1 MSRPFIADLYS
12 CQGGAGMGY
21 ARAVLEPVG
30 YDIAPQPRYPFA
42 HHQRD
47 VLTISPDELR
57 DQFDAVHASPIC
69 QKDTVLRHAPGTKQ
83 HPDLIT
89 PTLDLL
95 RASGL
100 PWILEN
106 VEGARVRL
114 VGLQQPGEHLVMLC
128 GSMFGLGAQGCYLE
142 RHRLF
147 LSNFPL
153 HAPGPCRHDG
163 PCIGVYGAHA
173 RRRAKAAGGRG
184 TRDVWL
190 GGHSAAA
197 SEALGIDW
205 MTLGGLSESI
215 PPAYT
220 EWLGHQ
226 LIDQVLL
233 RRAA

>member
-1 MSRPFIADLYS
+1 
-12 CQGGAGMGY
+12 MGY
-21 ARAVLEPVG
+21 ALAGYDPVG
-30 YDIAPQPRYPFA
+30 YDIAPQPRYPFT

-47 VLTISPDELR
+47 VLTITPGELR
-57 DQFDAVHASPIC
+57 DNFDAVHASPIC
-69 QKDTVLRHAPGTKQ
+69 QKDTVLRHAPGTKE

-89 PTLDLL
+89 PALELL

-106 VEGARVRL
+106 VEGARRRL
-114 VGLQQPGEHLVMLC
+114 VALQRPGEHLIVLC

-147 LSNFPL
+147 LSNIPL
-153 HAPGPCRHDG
+153 TAPGPCKHFG

-184 TRDVWL
+184 TKDVWE

-220 EWLGHQ
+220 KWLGEQ
-226 LIDQVLL
+226 LLAHTQA
-233 RRAA
+233 RAA